1 MHSTRDPLDLLVEAS
16 GRLAQGEQTAIEIDA
31 PDGQGARA
39 QPAFL
44 ARQAERLGLELLAP
58 APGGDPAV
66 AARGT
71 LRIGLRRVAAPPRWR
86 IARLDPQR
94 ADEARALFERV
105 FGRPM
110 PAELW
115 RWKYGEGR
123 GNAIGAWRD
132 GRLVAHYGGLT
143 RGILMRGRPALASQS
158 CDVMVDASERGTL
171 SRHGPLFLTAATYLE
186 REVGEG
192 ARHLVGF
199 GFPNERAWRVAQR
212 LGLYGGP
219 VGRVL
224 SLQWR
229 ALARSALS
237 PAELRWLGG
246 GSVLRGLAARVRAST
261 FVARP
266 LDPREPAGGAFADAC
281 WRAMAAEL
289 GEAIVGVRDAR
300 WLAHRYRDHPSMR
313 YEIVGVS
320 GRASRRPVGVLVLR
334 RGAESAELLDVVA
347 RPRDVAA
354 LVIRA
359 RRVVH
364 QWGLASMRAWVS
376 ENIAGWF
383 GDDAAIS
390 DPGVNV
396 PCCAW
401 TPGPPPEETA
411 DRWWLTGGDTDFL

>member
-16 GRLAQGEQTAIEIDA
+16 ERLAPGDEGSVEIDA
-31 PDGQGARA
+31 SGAQGARA
-39 QPAFL
+39 LPFFVV
-44 ARQAERLGLELLAP
+44 RQAERLGLEAS
-58 APGGDPAV
+58 PGV
-66 AARGT
+66 AGATQGAIRFGV
-71 LRIGLRRVAAPPRWR
+71 RRVAAAPRWR
-86 IARLDPQR
+86 IGRVDEER
-94 ADEARALFERV
+94 ADECRALFERV
-105 FGRPM
+105 FGRPIS
-110 PAELW
+110 AQQW

-123 GNAIGAWRD
+123 GCGIGAWRD

-143 RGILMRGRPALASQS
+143 REILLRGRPALASQS
-158 CDVMVDASERGTL
+158 CDVMVDATERGTL
-171 SRHGPLFLTAATYLE
+171 SRQGPLFLTAATYLE

-192 ARHLVGF
+192 ARHLLGF

-229 ALARSALS
+229 AMARSAWS
-237 PAELRWLGG
+237 ASELRWLGG
-246 GSVLRGLAARVRAST
+246 GNALRGLAAR
-261 FVARP
+261 ARGSACKTQP
-266 LDPREPAGGAFADAC
+266 IDLQDPAGRGFADAC
-281 WRAMAAEL
+281 WRAMAADL
-289 GEAIVGVRDAR
+289 GDAVIGVRDAR
-300 WLAHRYRDHPSMR
+300 WLAHRYCAHPSMR
-313 YEIVGVS
+313 YEILGVRA
-320 GRASRRPVGVLVLR
+320 RASRRPIGVLVLR
-334 RGAESAELLDVVA
+334 RNGELAELLDVVA

-364 QWGLASMRAWVS
+364 GWGLASMRAWVT
-376 ENIAGWF
+376 ENIVGWF

-401 TPGPPPEETA
+401 TPGPAPQEIA
-411 DRWWLTGGDTDFL
+411 GRWWLTGGDTDFL